1 MKIPSQI
8 IQQSFE
14 IKGAVLT
21 KCDGSNVL
29 GQIVIERK
37 LVKAGPM
44 QLQGSVFIDHAL
56 VEGKKYYRS
65 GNDEFCSKKGDQ
77 IFLGHLT

>member
-8 IQQSFE
+8 IQQGFE

-56 VEGKKYYRS
+56 IEGEKYYRS
-65 GNDEFCSKKGDQ
+65 ENYEFCSENGDR
-77 IFLGHLT
+77 IFLGRLA